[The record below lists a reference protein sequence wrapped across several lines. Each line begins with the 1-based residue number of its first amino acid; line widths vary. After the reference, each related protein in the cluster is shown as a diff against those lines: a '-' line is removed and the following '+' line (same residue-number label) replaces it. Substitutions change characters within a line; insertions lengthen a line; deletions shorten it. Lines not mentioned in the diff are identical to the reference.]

1 MNEEL
6 ETLAESVRHAVR
18 YLSGMLQ
25 DIESGTYTRED
36 AAADLDAITGSE
48 SFGFIGD
55 LDTYAN
61 GGE

>member
-1 MNEEL
+1 MGEEL
-6 ETLAESVRHAVR
+6 QTLAASLRHAIH
-18 YLSGMLQ
+18 YLTGMVA
-25 DIESGTYTRED
+25 DIEAGTYTRES

-48 SFGFIGD
+48 SFGFVGD